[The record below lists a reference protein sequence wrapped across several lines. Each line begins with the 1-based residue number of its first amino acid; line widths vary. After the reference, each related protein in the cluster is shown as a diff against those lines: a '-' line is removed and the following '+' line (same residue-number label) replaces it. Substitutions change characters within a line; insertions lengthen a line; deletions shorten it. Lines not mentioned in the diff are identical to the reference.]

1 MTRVQNDR
9 QTGQRQGV
17 YVIAK
22 VQPSKRKSRSSFKRL
37 LNYLTMERDPE
48 TGKTLLRGDVVMS
61 HNLVGIDTAA
71 AEMKGVESLN
81 PRCNDAVCHYE
92 LAWPPEERPSRAE
105 WVDSALYTL
114 NQLGFEEHQY
124 VLVAH
129 EDKKHF
135 HIHVMVN
142 RVHPETYKAHTP
154 YRDWITLDGAVRHL
168 EAKYGWS
175 HTPGPMRWDE
185 DRKMAVPASKAE
197 RNASRSAQQHPAGAA
212 AQYEHYHDKESLQSC
227 MRREVAPRVRTL
239 LTRQSA
245 SWEALHTLLAKSHLR
260 MEKGEA
266 GGYTVL
272 AIDHIIRVKA
282 SDVFRHNFAGKEN
295 RKATEQLLGPWSE
308 PSTSLQPPA
317 ANTGR
322 TAVRNQSLRV
332 ERREQRLWERNAL
345 MAEYNQYRNQQR
357 AVCKGITAKGREDRQ
372 QALARLKQR
381 KTEIRTL
388 AQPWPAKKILLS
400 EAVAASVIELRTLKL
415 STQKTRQAQFPKNL
429 RTWVA
434 ERAAEGD
441 ARAAAQLRGWRYA
454 DQRNQRRLEARLEA
468 NALHLGPATEE
479 EKTDWSEFLGQRLA
493 AQQRAENLA
502 GEIATAR
509 IWAINRATG
518 DVSYTLN
525 GKLSVIDRG
534 RRVTVLNQNEAA
546 IVFGLEMA
554 VQKYGSRIACSG
566 GELWKRQVVKVAV
579 QNGIFVEFTDPET
592 RDALY
597 QHQFV
602 ANPLQV
608 KAIRLHALETR
619 LQNEGTNEMLFTN
632 EADVHLLLSCL
643 QPAAH
648 SQQLLQILK
657 TSQEPEPKANVG
669 GNLAVAVIKTSD
681 GRQFFRVSI
690 DEGKRKQ
697 VLERA
702 EQVRQSAHW
711 ALREKTRTHNQER
724 EGR

>member
-1 MTRVQNDR
+1 
-9 QTGQRQGV
+9 
-17 YVIAK
+17 
-22 VQPSKRKSRSSFKRL
+22 
-37 LNYLTMERDPE
+37 
-48 TGKTLLRGDVVMS
+48 
-61 HNLVGIDTAA
+61 
-71 AEMKGVESLN
+71 
-81 PRCNDAVCHYE
+81 
-92 LAWPPEERPSRAE
+92 
-105 WVDSALYTL
+105 
-114 NQLGFEEHQY
+114 
-124 VLVAH
+124 
-129 EDKKHF
+129 
-135 HIHVMVN
+135 
-142 RVHPETYKAHTP
+142 
-154 YRDWITLDGAVRHL
+154 
-168 EAKYGWS
+168 
-175 HTPGPMRWDE
+175 
-185 DRKMAVPASKAE
+185 
-197 RNASRSAQQHPAGAA
+197 
-212 AQYEHYHDKESLQSC
+212 
-227 MRREVAPRVRTL
+227 
-239 LTRQSA
+239 
-245 SWEALHTLLAKSHLR
+245 
-260 MEKGEA
+260 
-266 GGYTVL
+266 
-272 AIDHIIRVKA
+272 
-282 SDVFRHNFAGKEN
+282 
-295 RKATEQLLGPWSE
+295 
-308 PSTSLQPPA
+308 
-317 ANTGR
+317 
-322 TAVRNQSLRV
+322 
-332 ERREQRLWERNAL
+332 

>member
-1 MTRVQNDR
+1 
-9 QTGQRQGV
+9 
-17 YVIAK
+17 
-22 VQPSKRKSRSSFKRL
+22 
-37 LNYLTMERDPE
+37 
-48 TGKTLLRGDVVMS
+48 MS

-81 PRCNDAVCHYE
+81 PRCNDAVFHYE
-92 LAWPPEERPSRAE
+92 LAWPPGERPSRAE
-105 WVDSALYTL
+105 WIDSALYTL
-114 NQLGFEEHQY
+114 NQLGFKEHQY

-154 YRDWITLDGAVRHL
+154 HRDWITLDGAVRHL

-185 DRKMAVPASKAE
+185 DRKMAVPASKSE
-197 RNASRSAQQHPAGAA
+197 RNASRSVQQHPTGAA
-212 AQYEHYHDKESLQSC
+212 AQYEHYHDEESLQSYI
-227 MRREVAPRVRTL
+227 RREVAPHVRTL

-272 AIDHIIRVKA
+272 AIDRATRVKA

-295 RKATEQLLGPWSE
+295 RKATEQLLGSWRE
-308 PSTSLQPPA
+308 PPRSLQPPPA
-317 ANTGR
+317 DTGR
-322 TAVRNQSLRV
+322 TTVRNQTLRD
-332 ERREQRLWERNAL
+332 ERREQRLRDRNAL

-357 AVCKGITAKGREDRQ
+357 GVCKGITAKGRDDRQ
-372 QALARLKQR
+372 QALARLKQH
-381 KTEIRTL
+381 KKEIRAL
-388 AQPWPAKKILLS
+388 AQPWPTKKILLS

-441 ARAAAQLRGWRYA
+441 ARATAQLRGWRYA
-454 DQRNQRRLEARLEA
+454 DQRNQRRLDASLET
-468 NALHLGPATEE
+468 NALHLSPATADE
-479 EKTDWSEFLGQRLA
+479 EKTDWSEFMQQRLA

-502 GEIATAR
+502 GQIATAR
-509 IWAINRATG
+509 IWTINRTTG

-525 GKLSVIDRG
+525 GKLCVIDRG

-554 VQKYGSRIACSG
+554 VQKYGSRIACTGSDD
-566 GELWKRQVVKVAV
+566 WKRQVIKVAV
-579 QNGIFVEFTDPET
+579 QNGIFVEFTDPEM

-597 QHQFV
+597 QHQLL

-608 KAIRLHALETR
+608 KAARLHALETR
-619 LQNEGTNEMLFTN
+619 LQNEDASRLLFTN
-632 EADVHLLLSCL
+632 ESDVHLLLSCL

-648 SQQLLQILK
+648 SQQVLQILK
-657 TSQEPEPKANVG
+657 ASQEPEPKANVG
-669 GNLAVAVIKTSD
+669 GNLTVAVIKTPD
-681 GRQFFRVSI
+681 GRQSFRVSI
-690 DEGKRKQ
+690 DEGKRKH
-697 VLERA
+697 VLERV
-702 EQVRQSAHW
+702 EQVRQSAQW
-711 ALREKTRTHNQER
+711 ALREKFKTPSHER